1 MMFREQQGTVSKYF
15 RTYFDIAISMYA
27 ACWLVIYSI
36 KSSATNYKYGMSMPL
51 IDDLQSLS
59 TRSVSIK

>member
-27 ACWLVIYSI
+27 ACWLV
-36 KSSATNYKYGMSMPL
+36 SSHLLRTIIQQGEIAL
-51 IDDLQSLS
+51 ITGQGNSELLF
-59 TRSVSIK
+59 